1 MPRPRCCSPP
11 RPVPLFWLQPA
22 LLPDALQLRLAAL
35 EAAVTD
41 PQVRCSLLLTSCP
54 FSADPLLDPLLPSPA
69 RRPSGPTRPP
79 KRRSSGAAPTCG
91 RACPAPSRRSHRPP
105 SISADLPSGVCSAPS
120 GCSSRAAAL
129 SASSR
134 RRWFDYA
141 LLPCVRTASLVP
153 AGWLPGLRCLHF
165 PPPGTAAAPRVGA
178 PRAPRRPPPAP
189 PRRGWRHRRA
199 RRRRR
204 RGRGRR
210 RRCRRPRA
218 ARVARRAALRGSG
231 AVPGGGAAA
240 VGGSARCAARLTRAR
255 RAALALTPS
264 PRPTAIA
271 TASKVIP
278 RPLPPPPPP
287 PTHSQVRQQSE
298 HVQAVQASLNP
309 APP

>member
-240 VGGSARCAARLTRAR
+240 VGGCCSASGGSP
-255 RAALALTPS
+255 ALRSADMMPATATAPVPWMSSLKTSRS
-264 PRPTAIA
+264 PR
-271 TASKVIP
+271 
-278 RPLPPPPPP
+278 
-287 PTHSQVRQQSE
+287 
-298 HVQAVQASLNP
+298 
-309 APP
+309 